1 MFEVAVMV
9 ASGGVLALAVW
20 VLVRRRSLRWTGRIP
35 DVPDAEPT
43 AEAIE
48 APGLTLPYS
57 SVDWTAPPK
66 LLEKRT
72 GTDHTSES
80 ESESEP

>member
-43 AEAIE
+43 AAPIE

-57 SVDWTAPPK
+57 SLDPSAPPK
-66 LLEKRT
+66 VLNTRT
-72 GTDHTSES
+72 RADGQPDPE
-80 ESESEP
+80 